1 MTVDIPTLW
10 VLMLLSY
17 AGGTLWVLPFTV
29 RHNPFSRK
37 D

>member
-1 MTVDIPTLW
+1 MIDAPTLA

-29 RHNPFSRK
+29 RHNPFFRK